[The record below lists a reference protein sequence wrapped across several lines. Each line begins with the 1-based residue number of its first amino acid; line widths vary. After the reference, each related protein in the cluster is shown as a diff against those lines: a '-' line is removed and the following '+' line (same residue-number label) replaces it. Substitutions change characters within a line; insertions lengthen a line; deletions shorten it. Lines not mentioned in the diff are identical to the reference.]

1 MKANKLSIK
10 AKILLGITIFLSSFL
25 LISFM
30 SQNQNDDWDSYLG
43 GSDRNH
49 FSTLDQITKD
59 NVAQLKIAWT
69 YSMPD
74 SGQMQSNPIISN
86 GVLYGISSGL
96 QVFALNAATGKQ
108 IWKFG
113 DPLKNWASTS
123 RGVSLWKGEN
133 ENRILFTAGPNLW
146 ALDAKTGQAISSFG
160 TGGKVDLHE
169 GLPKIA
175 QDKFIISN
183 TPGTIYKNLIIMPVR
198 LSEGADAAPG
208 DLRAFDVIT
217 GKIAWTFHTIPYPGE
232 YGYSTWP
239 KDAYK
244 NEYVGAANNW
254 AGMAVDEKRGILF
267 VPTGSAG
274 YDFWGG
280 NRKGQNLFANCLLA
294 LDANTGKRLWHFQTT
309 HHDIWDRDLPAPP
322 NLITVVKNGKKI
334 DAVAQ
339 ITKQGYVFVF
349 DRVSGKPLFPI
360 VEKKVPNSE
369 FSAESAWPTQ
379 PVPTLPKPYARQ
391 SNELSNE
398 DYNPYSQN
406 IAQLKQT
413 LKSIDKN
420 WYAAPSKKGTLIL
433 PGFDGGGEWGGAGAD
448 PEKGIIYINSNEMG
462 WIQTMEP
469 AATNLKATG
478 ENVYKTYCKSCHGA
492 ELQGNVKSGFPELN
506 TIHQRRKKAFVSE
519 IVSQG
524 KGMMPGFGQ
533 LTALEKSNLLAFL
546 FKEAPKEIVSAQD
559 LKTKNLPPYKMTGY
573 NKFLDS
579 EGMAGISPPWGT
591 LNAIDLNTGQ
601 YIWKIPF
608 GDEPLL
614 AKKGIKNTGAENYGG
629 PIITENGLLLIASTK
644 DGKFRAFDRSN
655 GKLLFE
661 YLLPAAAFATPSTY
675 MANGKQFVVMA
686 CGGTKLG
693 TPKGNQYVAFSLP

>member
-360 VEKKVPNSE
+360 VEKK
-369 FSAESAWPTQ
+369 
-379 PVPTLPKPYARQ
+379 
-391 SNELSNE
+391 
-398 DYNPYSQN
+398 
-406 IAQLKQT
+406 
-413 LKSIDKN
+413 
-420 WYAAPSKKGTLIL
+420 
-433 PGFDGGGEWGGAGAD
+433 
-448 PEKGIIYINSNEMG
+448 
-462 WIQTMEP
+462 
-469 AATNLKATG
+469 
-478 ENVYKTYCKSCHGA
+478 
-492 ELQGNVKSGFPELN
+492 
-506 TIHQRRKKAFVSE
+506 
-519 IVSQG
+519 
-524 KGMMPGFGQ
+524 
-533 LTALEKSNLLAFL
+533 
-546 FKEAPKEIVSAQD
+546 
-559 LKTKNLPPYKMTGY
+559 
-573 NKFLDS
+573 
-579 EGMAGISPPWGT
+579 
-591 LNAIDLNTGQ
+591 
-601 YIWKIPF
+601 
-608 GDEPLL
+608 
-614 AKKGIKNTGAENYGG
+614 
-629 PIITENGLLLIASTK
+629 ST
-644 DGKFRAFDRSN
+644 
-655 GKLLFE
+655 
-661 YLLPAAAFATPSTY
+661 
-675 MANGKQFVVMA
+675 
-686 CGGTKLG
+686 
-693 TPKGNQYVAFSLP
+693 